1 MAAPGFWAAYIMAI
15 DVRTICLGLLSRGP
29 ATGYEIKK
37 SFEEGAIGYF
47 LEASF
52 GAIYPALGRLTDEG
66 LIALKVEQQD
76 GKPDRK
82 VYSLTDSGRA
92 AFKESLRVDPGPDRF
107 RSEFLFL
114 LLFADHIPQD
124 HLRHLIDERL
134 KDYRCKLRALEQ
146 SPSLPP
152 SGLEFMRGHGIT
164 VYRAIIQY
172 IEENRHLLEA
182 PAERVPAH
190 AAE

>member
-1 MAAPGFWAAYIMAI
+1 MAI

-37 SFEEGAIGYF
+37 SFEDEGAIGYF

-52 GAIYPALGRLTDEG
+52 GAIYPALGRLTEEG
-66 LIALKVEQQD
+66 LVDLKVEQQD

-82 VYSLTDSGRA
+82 VYSLTESGRA
-92 AFKESLRVDPGPDRF
+92 AFKDSLRVSPGPDRF

-114 LLFADHIPQD
+114 LLFADLIPHD

-134 KDYRCKLRALEQ
+134 EDYRQKLHELESECVQ
-146 SPSLPP
+146 IPAKTSA
-152 SGLEFMRGHGIT
+152 GLEFIRGQGAA
-164 VYRAIIQY
+164 YFRAMIEY
-172 IEENRHLLEA
+172 IENNRHLLEA
-182 PAERVPAH
+182 QSERIPAH

>member
-1 MAAPGFWAAYIMAI
+1 MAI

-37 SFEEGAIGYF
+37 SFEEGPIGYF

-52 GAIYPALGRLTDEG
+52 GAIYPALGRLTEEG
-66 LIALKVEQQD
+66 LVDLKVEQQD

-82 VYSLTDSGRA
+82 VYSLTARGRT
-92 AFKESLRVDPGPDRF
+92 AFEESLRVDPGPDRF

-114 LLFADHIPQD
+114 LLFADHIPPG

-134 KDYRCKLRALEQ
+134 KDYRCKLTALENC
-146 SPSLPP
+146 PP
-152 SGLEFMRGHGIT
+152 QASGGLEFMRGHGIT
-164 VYRAIIQY
+164 VYRAIIEY
-172 IEENRHLLEA
+172 IENNRHVLEA
-182 PAERVPAH
+182 SAERVPAH

>member
-1 MAAPGFWAAYIMAI
+1 MAI
-15 DVRTICLGLLSRGP
+15 DVRTICLGLLSLGP

-37 SFEEGAIGYF
+37 NFEEGPIGYF

-66 LIALKVEQQD
+66 LIECRIEAQD

-82 VYSLTDSGRA
+82 VYSLTDRGRA
-92 AFKESLRVDPGPDRF
+92 AFADALRVDPGPDRF

-114 LLFADHIPQD
+114 LLFAEHMPPD
-124 HLRHLIDERL
+124 HLAHLIDERL
-134 KDYRCKLRALEQ
+134 RDYRARLKELERA
-146 SPSLPP
+146 PCRPGSL
-152 SGLEFMRGHGIT
+152 GIEFMRGHGIA

-172 IEENRHLLEA
+172 LESNRHVLETRA
-182 PAERVPAH
+182 DRSVPAH

>member
-1 MAAPGFWAAYIMAI
+1 MAI

-37 SFEEGAIGYF
+37 SFEEGPIGYF

-66 LIALKVEQQD
+66 LVGLKVEPQD

-82 VYSLTDSGRA
+82 VYSLTARGRT
-92 AFKESLRVDPGPDRF
+92 AFEESLRIDPGPDRF

-114 LLFADHIPQD
+114 LMFADHIRPD

-134 KDYRCKLRALEQ
+134 ADYRCKLRHLEEPL
-146 SPSLPP
+146 SPAPNSP
-152 SGLEFMRGHGIT
+152 GLEFIRGQG
-164 VYRAIIQY
+164 VAYFRAIIEY
-172 IEENRHLLEA
+172 IENNRHLLEA
-182 PAERVPAH
+182 SAERVPAH

>member
-1 MAAPGFWAAYIMAI
+1 MAI

-37 SFEEGAIGYF
+37 SFEEGPIGYF

-52 GAIYPALGRLTDEG
+52 GSIYPALGRLTEEG
-66 LIALKVEQQD
+66 LIALRVEQQD

-82 VYSLTDSGRA
+82 VYSLTKLGQL
-92 AFKESLRVDPGPDRF
+92 AFEESLRVEPGPDRY

-114 LLFADHIPQD
+114 LLFAEHIQQG
-124 HLRHLIDERL
+124 HLQHLIDERL
-134 KDYRCKLRALEQ
+134 KSYRCKLKALED
-146 SPSLPP
+146 SPPFDSG
-152 SGLEFMRGHGIT
+152 GLEFMRGHGIA
-164 VYRAIIQY
+164 VYKAIIAY
-172 IEENRHLLEA
+172 MEDSRHLLEA
-182 PAERVPAH
+182 HAARVPAH